1 MINLKLIY
9 KVLGSLLFVEA
20 FLMLLCFSVALYHGE
35 DDIFAFSVAPI
46 ATIIGGFVLRYYGRE
61 AGNNLSRR
69 DAYLVVTLAWTVFSL
84 FGTLPFLIGGYIT
97 NFTDAFFESMSGFTT
112 TGATVLGDV
121 EILPHGILFWRSLT
135 QWIGGLG
142 IVFFMIAVIPSM
154 TGGSVKVFA
163 AEATGPIK
171 SKMHPRLSASAKW
184 IWSIYTLLTLLC
196 IGTYWFLGMNLF
208 EALNYG
214 MTTTATGGFALH
226 NTSIEYFNSA
236 AIDYAC
242 TFFCFLAGINFI
254 LLYSTVTRFN
264 LKRLW
269 RSSEFRM
276 YLFMIL
282 ASVLYVMLELIIR
295 NSYTIEHALRSSLFT
310 VVSFITT
317 TGLFNDD
324 AGTWPHTTWIVLAIC
339 MCVGG
344 MSGSTSGGLK
354 SIRAVMLFKLV
365 RNEFRQML
373 HPNAVLPLSIDGSN
387 VSQQKR
393 ASLMSL
399 LFIYLVLFLLA
410 SFFLTTI
417 GIDSTNAVT
426 IIISCLG
433 NVGPTLGIEIGP
445 TMAWF
450 DLPAAAKWVCSLY
463 MLMGRLEIFTVLIIF
478 IPNFWTE
485 N

>member
-1 MINLKLIY
+1 MINLRLIY

-20 FLMLLCFSVALYHGE
+20 FLMLLCFAVAYYHGE
-35 DDIFAFSVAPI
+35 DDMFAFSVA
-46 ATIIGGFVLRYYGRE
+46 TIVTIMCGFLLRYFGRE
-61 AGNNLSRR
+61 ANNNLSRR
-69 DAYLVVTLAWTVFSL
+69 DSYLVVTLAWVVFSL
-84 FGTLPFLIGGYIT
+84 LGMLPFLLGGYVT

-112 TGATVLGDV
+112 TGATILADV

-184 IWSIYTLLTLLC
+184 IWSIYALLTILC
-196 IGTYWFLGMNLF
+196 FGAYWGLGMSVF
-208 EALNYG
+208 EATNYA
-214 MTTTATGGFALH
+214 MTTTATGGFAVH
-226 NTSIEYFNSA
+226 NESIEFFHSA
-236 AIDYAC
+236 AIDYTC

-254 LLYSTVTRFN
+254 LLYSTVTKFN

-269 RSSEFRM
+269 HSSEFRL
-276 YLFMIL
+276 YFLMIVVST
-282 ASVLYVMLELIIR
+282 AYVMLELMLR
-295 NSYTIEHALRSSLFT
+295 NSYSISHALRSSLFT

-324 AGTWPHTTWIVLAIC
+324 AATWPHTTWIVLAIC
-339 MCVGG
+339 MCLGG

-354 SIRAVMLFKLV
+354 SIRGVMLFKMV
-365 RNEFRQML
+365 HNEFRQML
-373 HPNAVLPLSIDGSN
+373 HPNAVLPLNIDGNN

-399 LFIYLVLFLLA
+399 LFIYLVLFFIA

-417 GIDSTNAVT
+417 GVDSTNAVT
-426 IIISCLG
+426 IILSCLG

-445 TMAWF
+445 TMSWLE
-450 DLPAAAKWVCSLY
+450 LPDVAKWVCALY
-463 MLMGRLEIFTVLIIF
+463 MLMGRLEIFSVLIIF
-478 IPNFWTE
+478 APNFWNE